1 MELVYPP
8 YPAPIIPRPTADHPS
23 VALSPSVEMVPVVR
37 PTGEVVAQAA
47 RPYVHG
53 GSKLLHPVVHLHV
66 INRKGELYLQRRSLR
81 KRLLPGYWDTSVGG
95 HVDYGE
101 YISEAL
107 YRETYEELHLP
118 GFNPVYLR
126 TYVYENERESELVN
140 VFACVGDFHPEPDPV
155 ELAGGRYWS
164 MKEIEDCLG
173 KSVLTPNFEGG
184 FVQIRAE
191 LEALL

>member
-1 MELVYPP
+1 MSEV
-8 YPAPIIPRPTADHPS
+8 IDVVNRC
-23 VALSPSVEMVPVVR
+23 LSYGDEPEWF
-37 PTGEVVAQAA
+37 E
-47 RPYVHG
+47 Y
-53 GSKLLHPVVHLHV
+53 KD
-66 INRKGELYLQRRSLR
+66 SLF
-81 KRLLPGYWDTSVGG
+81 KPD
-95 HVDYGE
+95 DIGE

-173 KSVLTPNFEGG
+173 KSVLTPNFEGE